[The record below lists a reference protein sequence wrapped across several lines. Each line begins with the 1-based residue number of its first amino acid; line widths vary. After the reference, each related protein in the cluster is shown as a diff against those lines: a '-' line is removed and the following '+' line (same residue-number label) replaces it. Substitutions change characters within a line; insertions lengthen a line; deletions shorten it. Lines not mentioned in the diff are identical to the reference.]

1 MGLLYNDGMPELKE
15 KEPVR
20 QAEQIKKQPEGE
32 VVYQPE
38 EKRSL
43 EVESVIEKIERQAR
57 GDQQQND
64 VQDDVSGATV
74 VPASDDQPA
83 VTLPV
88 TKTDIVKGKKLKVT
102 ESWRWLVEW
111 AIKQIKKFH
120 GRVRYQEE
128 R

>member
-20 QAEQIKKQPEGE
+20 QTEQIRKQPEGE

-88 TKTDIVKGKKLKVT
+88 TKTEIVEGRKLRVN

-120 GRVRYQEE
+120 GRVRYREE
-128 R
+128 E

>member
-1 MGLLYNDGMPELKE
+1 MVLLYNDGMPELKE
-15 KEPVR
+15 KEPTKQV
-20 QAEQIKKQPEGE
+20 ESIKKSTESE

-64 VQDDVSGATV
+64 IRDDVSGATV
-74 VPASDDQPA
+74 VSASDNQPA

-88 TKTDIVKGKKLKVT
+88 TQEEVVQGRKLSVWD
-102 ESWRWLVEW
+102 SLRWLAEW
-111 AIKQIKKFH
+111 ATRQIKRFA
-120 GRVRYQEE
+120 GRVRYREG
-128 R
+128 